1 MHHVD
6 DVIAGFAAA
15 LVFATPLAL
24 QAIASH
30 AALEAAIDGDEGVA
44 VNDGG
49 TGNGG
54 GSAAAWGA
62 ATPAPKAAAI
72 DNDDTE
78 HGR

>member
-1 MHHVD
+1 VHHVD

-24 QAIASH
+24 QAVASH
-30 AALEAAIDGDEGVA
+30 AALEAAIDGDG
-44 VNDGG
+44 GG

-54 GSAAAWGA
+54 GGAAAWGA
-62 ATPAPKAAAI
+62 ATPASKAAAI

-78 HGR
+78 QGR